1 MAGLPVSNITAIT
14 YNGSD
19 PDKRPI
25 DDDGKPYWQTKPS
38 AHWRFVE
45 ARFGNSRFGDT
56 GRTYRAMLPFRDEAS
71 RTKLESYSGP
81 AIVANTRA
89 LCAPM
94 PLNNSTFNATAHSWN
109 SLKEIRLQE
118 GEDKLEPEY
127 YNLRK
132 IVVLNITDH
141 FDSIYDDIK
150 VENGT
155 FPDRLQKLSSK
166 ADDLWTRI
174 YDSTGVEV
182 MAASACYYNIR
193 QPGLYHVNMSGKAIT
208 QETVWNENST
218 EAILLQL
225 GIGSNARDEGS
236 REILKLEIGS
246 FMDRDVSVLYRP
258 FYDVLD
264 KGTMWN
270 MKLGWSQLP
279 EYTHLEHNLVF
290 RDVIEQTGDL
300 VLAIQAVL
308 TRLFQMTYYY
318 LMDEYNVAVLIATTH
333 SVTMLIPAVAH
344 AGSKNKDFKAADT
357 ALDKEVESWTKAT
370 GRDREIFILSCTTD
384 GDKVKLSRKNRR
396 TMEENLP

>member
-1 MAGLPVSNITAIT
+1 
-14 YNGSD
+14 
-19 PDKRPI
+19 
-25 DDDGKPYWQTKPS
+25 
-38 AHWRFVE
+38 
-45 ARFGNSRFGDT
+45 
-56 GRTYRAMLPFRDEAS
+56 
-71 RTKLESYSGP
+71 
-81 AIVANTRA
+81 
-89 LCAPM
+89 
-94 PLNNSTFNATAHSWN
+94 
-109 SLKEIRLQE
+109 
-118 GEDKLEPEY
+118 
-127 YNLRK
+127 
-132 IVVLNITDH
+132 
-141 FDSIYDDIK
+141 
-150 VENGT
+150 
-155 FPDRLQKLSSK
+155 
-166 ADDLWTRI
+166 
-174 YDSTGVEV
+174 
-182 MAASACYYNIR
+182 
-193 QPGLYHVNMSGKAIT
+193 MSGKAIT

-225 GIGSNARDEGS
+225 GIGSNARDEES